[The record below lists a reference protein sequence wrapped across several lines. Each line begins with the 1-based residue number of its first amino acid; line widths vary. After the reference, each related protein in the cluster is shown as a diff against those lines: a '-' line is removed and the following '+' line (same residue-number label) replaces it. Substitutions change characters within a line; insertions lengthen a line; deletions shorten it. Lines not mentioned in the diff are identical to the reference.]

1 MHALV
6 RPVAL
11 RRVFLGIGFVVGMRG
26 ALLAQPTPAGES
38 PPVSTAGV
46 RFMTG
51 MILHHAQALEMTA
64 LITGRSADD
73 RLARLGERI
82 AVSQRDEIAL
92 MAEWLRDRRQAL
104 PEPASPHAHHEHGP
118 MPGMASPAD
127 MAALA
132 DLRGA
137 AFDRRFLTLM
147 IRHHEGALVM
157 VKGVLG
163 ETGPE
168 SARRA
173 PPPSP
178 APRRPR
184 ARRPAA
190 RRDARP
196 SPRIRSARRPRRR
209 LEGRRRGHQGAR
221 TRRAP

>member
-1 MHALV
+1 MHPSRMHALV

-64 LITGRSADD
+64 LIAGRSADD

-163 ETGPE
+163 ETGGAGDGE
-168 SARRA
+168 LFRFASDVDADQRAEIRRMQALLDSLSAI
-173 PPPSP
+173 P
-178 APRRPR
+178 ATVRRRP
-184 ARRPAA
+184 
-190 RRDARP
+190 
-196 SPRIRSARRPRRR
+196 
-209 LEGRRRGHQGAR
+209 
-221 TRRAP
+221 

>member
-1 MHALV
+1 MHPSLMHALV

-64 LITGRSADD
+64 LIAGRSSDH

-92 MAEWLRDRRQAL
+92 MVEWLRDRRQAL
-104 PEPASPHAHHEHGP
+104 PDPASPHAHHAHGL

-137 AFDRRFLTLM
+137 AFDRRFLALM

-157 VKGVLG
+157 VKDVLG
-163 ETGPE
+163 ETGGAGDGE
-168 SARRA
+168 LFRFASDVDADQRAEIRRMQA
-173 PPPSP
+173 LLDSLSTIP
-178 APRRPR
+178 ATVRRRP
-184 ARRPAA
+184 
-190 RRDARP
+190 
-196 SPRIRSARRPRRR
+196 
-209 LEGRRRGHQGAR
+209 
-221 TRRAP
+221 